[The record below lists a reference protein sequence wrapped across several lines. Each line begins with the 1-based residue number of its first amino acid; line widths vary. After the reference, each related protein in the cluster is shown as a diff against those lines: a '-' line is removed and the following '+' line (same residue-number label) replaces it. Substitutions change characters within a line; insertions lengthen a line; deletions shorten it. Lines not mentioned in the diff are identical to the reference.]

1 MRLGAIYHYYI
12 ISVAIASQPDNS
24 IAISNYQQVWS
35 VGTTPQSGW

>member
-1 MRLGAIYHYYI
+1 MRLGAIYHYYFM
-12 ISVAIASQPDNS
+12 SVAIASQPDNS